1 MRARRDASAQPAAF
15 LRHEKEIMRTNFDHS
30 EKTNYLS
37 FGTIDRR
44 VQKFDILALRS
55 LQTPAAR
62 MERLVTVYGAAR
74 PIIAA
79 LNATRLIPESWRA
92 VLTIF
97 MLTLDEVSATL
108 DGVSEDFKAG
118 KDQLSAEGGERV
130 EMEPKLPVG

>member
-1 MRARRDASAQPAAF
+1 MS
-15 LRHEKEIMRTNFDHS
+15 TNFDHS
-30 EKTNYLS
+30 DKTKHLS

-44 VQKFDILALRS
+44 VQKFDVLALSS
-55 LQTPAAR
+55 LQTPAAQ

-79 LNATRLIPESWRA
+79 LKTTRLIPESWRA

-97 MLTLDEVSATL
+97 TLTLDEVAATL

-118 KDQLSAEGGERV
+118 KDQLSADGGEQV